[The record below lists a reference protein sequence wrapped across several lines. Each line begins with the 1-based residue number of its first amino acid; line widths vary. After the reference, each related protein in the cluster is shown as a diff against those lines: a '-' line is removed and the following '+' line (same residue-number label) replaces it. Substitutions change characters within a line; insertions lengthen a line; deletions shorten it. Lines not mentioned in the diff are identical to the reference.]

1 MFFPLAVFPTSFSK
15 GFSASPVSNT
25 VPVIGPKQPNI
36 LTSQG
41 AACNIRSKS
50 TISHRNVT
58 MMKAES
64 FIKSPRNKEVPVLL
78 RKISGKGQAFLYGH
92 IISNSLRFVHCQY
105 SYLSPARYFA
115 NRRLILPVGFKRSL
129 KDASWFKL
137 SMIRA
142 MYLLMSTLI

>member
-25 VPVIGPKQPNI
+25 VPVIEPKQPNI
-36 LTSQG
+36 LASQG

-64 FIKSPRNKEVPVLL
+64 FTRVPEIKKCLSF
-78 RKISGKGQAFLYGH
+78 SGKFPVKDRH
-92 IISNSLRFVHCQY
+92 
-105 SYLSPARYFA
+105 SYM
-115 NRRLILPVGFKRSL
+115 V
-129 KDASWFKL
+129 
-137 SMIRA
+137 
-142 MYLLMSTLI
+142 T

>member
-1 MFFPLAVFPTSFSK
+1 MFFPWQFSLLHFPGIFSISY
-15 GFSASPVSNT
+15 FNT
-25 VPVIGPKQPNI
+25 IPVIGPKQPNI
-36 LTSQG
+36 LASQG

-50 TISHRNVT
+50 TLSHRNVT

-64 FIKSPRNKEVPVLL
+64 FTRVPEIKKVPVLL
-78 RKISGKGQAFLYGH
+78 RKISVKGQAFLYGH

-115 NRRLILPVGFKRSL
+115 NRRLILPVGFRDRS
-129 KDASWFKL
+129 WMRRGFKL

>member
-1 MFFPLAVFPTSFSK
+1 MFFPTSFSK
-15 GFSASPVSNT
+15 GFSVSPVSNT

-36 LTSQG
+36 LASQC
-41 AACNIRSKS
+41 AACNIGSKS
-50 TISHRNVT
+50 TISHHNLT

-64 FIKSPRNKEVPVLL
+64 FARVPEIKKCLSF
-78 RKISGKGQAFLYGH
+78 SGKFSDKGQAFLYGH
-92 IISNSLRFVHCQY
+92 IISNSLRFIRCQY
-105 SYLSPARYFA
+105 SHLSPARYFV

-142 MYLLMSTLI
+142 MYLLISTLI

>member
-1 MFFPLAVFPTSFSK
+1 MFFPTSFSK
-15 GFSASPVSNT
+15 GFSVSPVSNT

-36 LTSQG
+36 LASQG
-41 AACNIRSKS
+41 AGSKS
-50 TISHRNVT
+50 TISHRNLT

-64 FIKSPRNKEVPVLL
+64 FARVPEIKKCLSF
-78 RKISGKGQAFLYGH
+78 SGKFSDKGQAFLYGH
-92 IISNSLRFVHCQY
+92 IISNSLRFIRCQY
-105 SYLSPARYFA
+105 SHLSPARYFA

-142 MYLLMSTLI
+142 MYLLMSTLM

>member
-1 MFFPLAVFPTSFSK
+1 MFFPLAVFPTSFSR
-15 GFSASPVSNT
+15 GFSASPISNT

-36 LTSQG
+36 LASQG

-50 TISHRNVT
+50 TLSHRNVT
-58 MMKAES
+58 MMKAE
-64 FIKSPRNKEVPVLL
+64 VPVLL
-78 RKISGKGQAFLYGH
+78 RKISVKGQAFLYGH